1 MRRVVITGMGAVS
14 CLGNS
19 VAEVLSSLRAGR
31 SGIAYDASYRQAG
44 LRSQVSG
51 LIDIDVD
58 AHLDRRARR
67 HMCTAAVHARIA
79 MGEALRDAGLAP
91 DGISEPR
98 IGVIAAAGASSAA
111 SLVESVDALRQRG
124 VRRVSPF
131 TAPRTMG
138 SSVAA
143 SLATSYRIRGVSYG
157 VTSACA
163 TSAHCIGAAM
173 EQIQWGKQDLVFAGG
188 GEEMDWTIACRFD
201 AMGALSTAY
210 NETPALASRPYD
222 RARDG
227 FVMSAG
233 AGMVVVEAL
242 DHALARG
249 ARIHAELVGY
259 GATSD
264 GDDMV
269 APSGEGAARCM
280 NLALETVD
288 TPIDYVN
295 THGTSTPLGDLRE
308 IEALRAVFGDGV
320 PPFSSTKSM
329 GGHTLAA
336 AGALEAIHC
345 MLMLEHGFIAP
356 SINVTDPDSELGGLP
371 LVTERRDDAGL
382 STVMTN
388 NFGFGGT
395 NACLVLRRY
404 DES

>member
-19 VAEVLSSLRAGR
+19 VTEVLASLRAGR
-31 SGIAYDASYRQAG
+31 SGIVFDETYRQVG

-51 LIDIDVD
+51 LVDVE
-58 AHLDRRARR
+58 APLDRRSRR
-67 HMCTAAVHARIA
+67 HMCTAAVYAWIA
-79 MGEALRDAGLAP
+79 MREALHDAGFEP
-91 DGISEPR
+91 DAISDPR
-98 IGVIAAAGASSAA
+98 IGVVAAAGASSAA
-111 SLVESVDALRQRG
+111 SLVESVDALRRRG
-124 VRRVSPF
+124 LRRVSPF
-131 TAPRTMG
+131 AAPRTMA

-143 SLATSYRIRGVSYG
+143 NLATAYRILGLSYG

-163 TSAHCIGAAM
+163 TSAHCIGVAM
-173 EQIQWGKQDLVFAGG
+173 EQVQWGKQDVVFAGG
-188 GEEMDWTIACRFD
+188 SEEADWTIACRFD
-201 AMGALSTAY
+201 AMGALSTRF
-210 NETPALASRPYD
+210 NETPAEASRPYD

-264 GDDMV
+264 GEDMV
-269 APSGEGAARCM
+269 APSGEGAVRCM
-280 NLALETVD
+280 RLALDTVD

-295 THGTSTPLGDLRE
+295 THGTGTLLGDLRE
-308 IEALRAVFGDGV
+308 VDALRTVFGGGV

-345 MLMLEHGFIAP
+345 MLMLEHDFVAP
-356 SINVTDPDSELGGLP
+356 SINATDAAAELDDLP
-371 LVTERRDDAGL
+371 LVAERRDAAGL

-395 NACLVLRRY
+395 NASLVLRRY
-404 DES
+404 EP

>member
-19 VAEVLSSLRAGR
+19 VAQVLASLRAGR
-31 SGIAYDASYRQAG
+31 SGVVFDESYRQAG
-44 LRSQVSG
+44 LRSHVSG
-51 LIDIDVD
+51 LVDIDVD

-67 HMCTAAVHARIA
+67 HMCTAAVHAWIA
-79 MGEALRDAGLAP
+79 MREALHDAGLAP
-91 DGISEPR
+91 DAISDPR

-143 SLATSYRIRGVSYG
+143 SLATAYRIQGLSYA

-173 EQIQWGKQDLVFAGG
+173 EQVQWGKQDVVFAGG

-201 AMGALSTAY
+201 AMGALSTHF
-210 NETPALASRPYD
+210 NETPAQASRPYD

-280 NLALETVD
+280 QLALDTVD

-295 THGTSTPLGDLRE
+295 THGTGTPLGDLSE
-308 IEALRAVFGDGV
+308 IDALRTVFGDGV

-345 MLMLEHGFIAP
+345 MLMLEHDFLAP
-356 SINVTDPDSELGGLP
+356 SINATDPDPELDELP

-395 NACLVLRRY
+395 NASLVLRRY
-404 DES
+404 DGP

>member
-1 MRRVVITGMGAVS
+1 MGAVS

-19 VAEVLSSLRAGR
+19 VTEVLASLRAGR
-31 SGIAYDASYRQAG
+31 SGIVFDETYRQAG
-44 LRSQVSG
+44 LRSHVSG
-51 LIDIDVD
+51 RVDVD
-58 AHLDRRARR
+58 AHLVDRRSRR
-67 HMCTAAVHARIA
+67 HMCTAAVYAWIA
-79 MGEALRDAGLAP
+79 MREALQDAGLEP
-91 DGISEPR
+91 DAISDPR
-98 IGVIAAAGASSAA
+98 IGVIAAAGAASAA
-111 SLVESVDALRQRG
+111 SLVESVDTLRRRG
-124 VRRVSPF
+124 LRRVSPF
-131 TAPRTMG
+131 TAPRTMA

-143 SLATSYRIRGVSYG
+143 NLATAYRIQGLSYA

-173 EQIQWGKQDLVFAGG
+173 EQVQWGKQDVVFAGG
-188 GEEMDWTIACRFD
+188 GEETDWAIACRFD
-201 AMGALSTAY
+201 AMGALSTRF
-210 NETPALASRPYD
+210 NETPAEASRPYD

-249 ARIHAELVGY
+249 ARIRAELLGY

-280 NLALETVD
+280 RLALDTVD

-295 THGTSTPLGDLRE
+295 THGTGTALGDLGEVDAMRT
-308 IEALRAVFGDGV
+308 VFGGGV

-345 MLMLEHGFIAP
+345 LLMLEHDFIAP
-356 SINVTDPDSELGGLP
+356 SINATDADPELDGLP

-395 NACLVLRRY
+395 NASLVLRRY
-404 DES
+404 GP